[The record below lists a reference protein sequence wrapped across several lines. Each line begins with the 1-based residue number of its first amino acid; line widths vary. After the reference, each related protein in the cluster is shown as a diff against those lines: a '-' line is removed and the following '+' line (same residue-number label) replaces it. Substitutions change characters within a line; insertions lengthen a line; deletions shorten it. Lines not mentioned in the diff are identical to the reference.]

1 MTGRFYHAAGKLT
14 SFPRSS
20 SHKFRYK
27 GVARSICTGIGAARR
42 KISSNWS
49 LQGATPWK
57 ACYNGAG
64 LVLRVLGRC
73 AVDEPAVA
81 QAAQA
86 TQRVAR
92 AASLMAVATLLSRFL
107 GLLREVATA
116 AFFGATSAKGAFVIG
131 YNIPFFIQ
139 RLLLSGTLSIVFIP
153 TLSEYLAR
161 GDDEEVNRVSTTVFN
176 LVLLL
181 GVLMVAV
188 GTVAAPLLV
197 TLSAPGFRWTDP
209 GLIPLAIRLTR
220 IMFGAMFFL
229 ALSGFAMGYLHA
241 HQHFTAP
248 ALAPLVFNVVI
259 IAGIFLL
266 APVLGIAGLAV
277 SFLLGWALQF
287 VVQVPAALRQG
298 FRWSPRVE
306 LRHPAVREMARLSL
320 PAMLG
325 LAVVETNAYVDRFF
339 ASFLPATPQVN
350 YVAVL
355 DYAYQVVQAPVS
367 IFGISIAT
375 AVFPTLARHASLGD
389 RGALREA
396 NSLGIRMVLFA
407 TIPLTALFLASSQPM
422 VRLIFE
428 RGAFAPESTAAVA
441 SAVVGYAVGLSA
453 IASYYIVTRTFYAQH
468 DMATPVKVGAA
479 MIALNALLDVALMR
493 ILGHAG
499 IALATSLVAAT
510 NVGTL
515 LWLLRRRLGSID
527 GGRIGRA
534 LGKMALASLA
544 LGVTAFSLLRG
555 MEEVVGRGGFL
566 GQLIQLSLAGA
577 GGVLVYLAACALL
590 RVEEAGIVLGILR
603 RRVPVR

>member
-1 MTGRFYHAAGKLT
+1 M
-14 SFPRSS
+14 
-20 SHKFRYK
+20 
-27 GVARSICTGIGAARR
+27 
-42 KISSNWS
+42 
-49 LQGATPWK
+49 
-57 ACYNGAG
+57 
-64 LVLRVLGRC
+64 
-73 AVDEPAVA
+73 VDEPAVVRT
-81 QAAQA
+81 AQA
-86 TQRVAR
+86 TRRVAR
-92 AASLMAVATLLSRFL
+92 AAGLMAVATLLSRFL

-153 TLSEYLAR
+153 TLSEYLAK
-161 GDDEEVNRVSTTVFN
+161 GDDEEVHRISTTIFN
-176 LVLLL
+176 LVVLL
-181 GVLMVAV
+181 GVLMVLA
-188 GTVAAPLLV
+188 GLALAPLLV

-209 GLIPLAIRLTR
+209 DLIPLAVRLTR

-248 ALAPLVFNVVI
+248 ALAPLLFNSVI
-259 IAGIFLL
+259 IGGIFLL
-266 APVLGIAGLAV
+266 GPLLGVTGLAV

-287 VVQVPAALRQG
+287 AVQVPAALRHG
-298 FRWSPRVE
+298 FRWRPSLE

-325 LAVVETNAYVDRFF
+325 LAVVEVNAYVDRFF

-389 RGALREA
+389 RVALREA

-407 TIPLTALFLASSQPM
+407 TMPLVGLFLAASKSM

-441 SAVVGYAVGLSA
+441 SAVVGYAVGLAA
-453 IASYYIVTRTFYAQH
+453 IASYYILTRTFYAQH
-468 DMATPVKVGAA
+468 DVLTPVKVGAA
-479 MIALNALLDVALMR
+479 MIGVNAFLDVALMQV
-493 ILGHAG
+493 LGHTG
-499 IALATSLVAAT
+499 IALATSLVAIA

-515 LWLLRRRLGSID
+515 LWLLRRRWGAVD
-527 GGRIGRA
+527 GRRIGQT
-534 LGKMALASLA
+534 LGKVTIASVA
-544 LGVTAFSLLRG
+544 LGVAAFSLLH
-555 MEEVVGRGGFL
+555 GGGELVEL
-566 GQLIQLSLAGA
+566 GGLSGQVLRLFAAAA
-577 GGVLVYLAACALL
+577 GGALAYLVACFLL
-590 RVEEAGIVLGILR
+590 RVEEVKMVFDLLR
-603 RRVPVR
+603 YRARPLR

>member
-1 MTGRFYHAAGKLT
+1 MGQASSDT
-14 SFPRSS
+14 PR
-20 SHKFRYK
+20 
-27 GVARSICTGIGAARR
+27 
-42 KISSNWS
+42 
-49 LQGATPWK
+49 
-57 ACYNGAG
+57 
-64 LVLRVLGRC
+64 GRC
-73 AVDEPAVA
+73 EVDEPAVA

-86 TQRVAR
+86 TQRLAR

-188 GTVAAPLLV
+188 GIVAAPLLV
-197 TLSAPGFRWTDP
+197 ALSAPGFRWTDP
-209 GLIPLAIRLTR
+209 GLIPLAVQLTR

-241 HQHFTAP
+241 HQHFTTP

-259 IAGIFLL
+259 IGGIFLL
-266 APVLGIAGLAV
+266 GPVLGITGLAV

-287 VVQVPAALRQG
+287 AVQVPATLRQG
-298 FRWSPRVE
+298 FRWCPRLE
-306 LRHPAVREMARLSL
+306 LRHPAVKGMARLSL
-320 PAMLG
+320 PAMMG

-339 ASFLPATPQVN
+339 ASFLPVTPQVN

-375 AVFPTLARHASLGD
+375 AVFPTLARHASLGE

-407 TIPLTALFLASSQPM
+407 TMPLTAFFLAASSPI

-468 DMATPVKVGAA
+468 DVITPVKVGAA
-479 MIALNALLDVALMR
+479 MIGLNALLDVALMR
-493 ILGHAG
+493 ILGHTG
-499 IALATSLVAAT
+499 IALATSLVAIT

-515 LWLLRRRLGSID
+515 LWLLRHRLGSMD
-527 GGRIGRA
+527 GGRIGQTLGKVVLASAA
-534 LGKMALASLA
+534 LGI
-544 LGVTAFSLLRG
+544 TAFFLLRG
-555 MEEVVGRGGFL
+555 LDGVVHLGGL
-566 GQLIQLSLAGA
+566 AGQVLQLSLAG
-577 GGVLVYLAACALL
+577 GGGAVTYLAACAFLQ
-590 RVEEAGIVLGILR
+590 VQEAGMVFDLIR
-603 RRVPVR
+603 RRTRPAR